1 MKDFGL
7 PLNASKNNLFAYLEI
22 IAKKYY
28 LLTFDKPLT
37 EHDNDRYVENAILDL
52 PITENF
58 FRSKLFKKDGYF
70 IPVTISLLTINSE
83 TPVGIKIIEY
93 DPLTCKS
100 RGFFIHIVA
109 NEWVRPYR
117 KPVITINNVL
127 F

>member
-1 MKDFGL
+1 MKDFGI
-7 PLNASKNNLFAYLEI
+7 PLKASKNNLFAYLEI

-109 NEWVRPYR
+109 N
-117 KPVITINNVL
+117 
-127 F
+127 